1 MQMDGKRVSR
11 IELPADIGEVG
22 ALYLSRNGE
31 KLGVIGNALALVYD
45 TATGDE
51 VQKVRLQREPLA
63 GAFSDDGSKLAL
75 NFGDDVDVIDT
86 ATGRALSLDLPRGSL
101 VTVMFPRDSRVLV
114 TAAQIASADTAG
126 NPMERRSY
134 VSGELSVWDVREAGK
149 LLRAIELDDP
159 ILTASMSEDGA
170 FIATNFADNGM
181 TVWRVE

>member
-1 MQMDGKRVSR
+1 
-11 IELPADIGEVG
+11 
-22 ALYLSRNGE
+22 
-31 KLGVIGNALALVYD
+31 
-45 TATGDE
+45 
-51 VQKVRLQREPLA
+51 
-63 GAFSDDGSKLAL
+63 
-75 NFGDDVDVIDT
+75 
-86 ATGRALSLDLPRGSL
+86 
-101 VTVMFPRDSRVLV
+101 VLV

-134 VSGELSVWDVREAGK
+134 VSGELSVWDVRETGK